1 MTDMPKGFRKG
12 GYSECLTRVGNYV
25 ACYRLDPMRN
35 LASSTEAQEVF
46 QDHGRSAISKERYRQ
61 GVDLV
66 LGKTRFGGFFFAR
79 RKYDLLL
86 LWERVQILL
95 FDGQWLTPECWYV
108 LCLPL
113 TDVVNLD
120 PSTES
125 QDALRITDDR
135 P

>member
-1 MTDMPKGFRKG
+1 MTDMHKGFRKG
-12 GYSECLTRVGNYV
+12 GHSECLTRVGNYV

-66 LGKTRFGGFFFAR
+66 LGKTRFGWFFFAR

-86 LWERVQILL
+86 LWERAC
-95 FDGQWLTPECWYV
+95 P
-108 LCLPL
+108 
-113 TDVVNLD
+113 
-120 PSTES
+120 
-125 QDALRITDDR
+125 R
-135 P
+135 